1 MYKKRGFS
9 RIWQFF
15 QPKLLNEF
23 EELVVPGSYNLGDL
37 YLWLSL
43 NLLDLLCLS
52 LLDISLGGYLRYLFL
67 VGSLWTVKRSEGYVC
82 WNSPGVSFERARHNL
97 KLVDNNEFLGF
108 GQYSLMNAGVLK
120 NINNEKLLDKI

>member
-9 RIWQFF
+9 RIWQLS

-67 VGSLWTVKRSEGYVC
+67 VGRLWIVKRNEGYAC
-82 WNSPGVSFERARHNL
+82 WNFSGVSFERARQNL

-108 GQYSLMNAGVLK
+108 GQYWLMNAVAFK
-120 NINNEKLLDKI
+120 KYK